1 VSLWGPVV
9 AYMALIFLLSSMT
22 GLPAPPGGLGDKSA
36 HLLEYAGLA
45 LLTLRALAMGRLGDV
60 RLPAA
65 IGTVAIA
72 LAYGLTDE
80 IHQLFVAGRQCDV
93 RDFAAD
99 AIGAGITA
107 AAVWTWGIIRRS
119 FGSASRRA

>member
-1 VSLWGPVV
+1 
-9 AYMALIFLLSSMT
+9 MALIFLLSSMT
-22 GLPAPPGGLGDKSA
+22 GLPAPPGRLGDKSA

-65 IGTVAIA
+65 IGAVAIA

-80 IHQLFVAGRQCDV
+80 IHQLFVAGRQFDV
-93 RDFAAD
+93 RDLAAD
-99 AIGAGITA
+99 AIGAGIAA

-119 FGSASRRA
+119 SGSASRRA